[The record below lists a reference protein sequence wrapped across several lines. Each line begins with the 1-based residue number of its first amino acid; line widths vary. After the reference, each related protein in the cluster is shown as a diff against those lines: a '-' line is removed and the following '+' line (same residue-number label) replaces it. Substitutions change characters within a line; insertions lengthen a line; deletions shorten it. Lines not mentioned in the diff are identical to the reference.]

1 MTGTKKLTAHD
12 LSLVFKKSE
21 QDTVFI
27 FGKIYFFTV
36 EAESCIGYVEHCA
49 FVDDDI
55 CFRAEVVCSA
65 QYRLDLCHKHGQVKG
80 LSDKIISAHIHCH
93 HNIHI
98 VRGGG

>member
-12 LSLVFKKSE
+12 LSLVFKERE

-27 FGKIYFFTV
+27 FGKIYFITV

-49 FVDDDI
+49 CVGDDI
-55 CFRAEVVCSA
+55 CLRAEVIGSS
-65 QYRLDLCHKHGQVKG
+65 QYRLYLCHKYGQVKG
-80 LSDKIISAHIHCH
+80 LSDKIISAHVHRH